1 MASDRP
7 KGADSMKTF
16 TVTVKYTVAT
26 TYTIEAEHEEAAEA
40 EAWREVNSDPDHAMS
55 YGNWELLNIQEETTA

>member
-1 MASDRP
+1 MR
-7 KGADSMKTF
+7 TF

-40 EAWREVNSDPDHAMS
+40 EAWREVNADPDHAMS